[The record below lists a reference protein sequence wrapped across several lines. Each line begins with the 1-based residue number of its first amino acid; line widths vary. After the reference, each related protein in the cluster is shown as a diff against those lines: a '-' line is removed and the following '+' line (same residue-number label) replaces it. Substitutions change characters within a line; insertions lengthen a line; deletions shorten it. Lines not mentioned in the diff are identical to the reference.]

1 MKIFTSS
8 DYYKHFVRPLCTSGP
23 DIVAGK
29 SEILRFPNGEM
40 HAMVYEDVNDEE
52 CFVIGSV
59 APPDEQLFALLTLA
73 NTLKRNGAASVR
85 VFLPYLG
92 YARQD
97 KFKTGESGGIA
108 LIGSLLHAA
117 GVDEVITID
126 AHSKLDQKLI
136 GLPFTSLSPA
146 SIFVPVIHDLGWN
159 DVTIVAPDEG
169 ALARAQAVA
178 DALGSTH
185 PVAHL
190 AKIHV
195 DGIVHLNL
203 TGEVSKRAV
212 IADDI
217 IDSGRTLVS
226 ACNVLHQKGVQEIAV
241 AVTHGLFTGGAWKRL
256 FGLGARVI
264 FVSDSC
270 PEAAAQKHTG
280 IQIIP
285 LTPLLPAVLPEVTKV
300 IRKERQYENTT
311 V

>member
-8 DYYKHFVRPLCTSGP
+8 DYYKRFVRSLCVGNH
-23 DIVAGK
+23 DIVAGN
-29 SEILRFPNGEM
+29 SEIARFSNGEM
-40 HAMVYEDVNDEE
+40 HAVVHEDVTDEE
-52 CFVIGSV
+52 CLVIGSV
-59 APPDEQLFALLTLA
+59 SPPDEQLLALLTLA
-73 NTLKRNGAASVR
+73 NTLKRNGAKSVE
-85 VFLPYLG
+85 VFLPYMG

-108 LIGSLLHAA
+108 LIGSLLRAA
-117 GVDEVITID
+117 GVDRVITID

-146 SIFVPVIHDLGWN
+146 PIFVPAINDLGWN
-159 DVTIVAPDEG
+159 NATVVAPDEG

-178 DALGSTH
+178 NALKN
-185 PVAHL
+185 PRPIAHL

-195 DGIVHLNL
+195 NGIVHLNL
-203 TGEVSKRAV
+203 TGEVSGRAI

-226 ACNVLHQKGVQEIAV
+226 ACNMLHEKGVQEIAV

-256 FGLGARVI
+256 FGLGVKAL

-270 PEAAAQKHTG
+270 PEAAAQKHPG
-280 IQIIP
+280 VQIIP
-285 LTPLLPAVLPEVTKV
+285 LTPLLPAVLPEV
-300 IRKERQYENTT
+300 IRKEKQYENATT
-311 V
+311 